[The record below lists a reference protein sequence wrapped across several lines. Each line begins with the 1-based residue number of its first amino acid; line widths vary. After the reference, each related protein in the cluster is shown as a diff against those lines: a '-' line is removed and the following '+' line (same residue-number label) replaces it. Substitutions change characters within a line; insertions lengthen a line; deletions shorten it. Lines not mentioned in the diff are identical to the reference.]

1 MLPGRPEQG
10 RNDLFLRKR
19 RPAADAQI
27 QSRRRTTGWR
37 RYEKRMLARLSRLG
51 GTPYSIAAGVACGVA
66 VSFTPFVGLHF
77 VLAVATAW
85 LVRGNVLAGMLGT
98 APAIRGLSR
107 SSGFPC
113 FIPGVFCWA
122 NTAAAA

>member
-1 MLPGRPEQG
+1 M
-10 RNDLFLRKR
+10 FLRKR

-98 APAIRGLSR
+98 AAGNPYIDRKS
-107 SSGFPC
+107 
-113 FIPGVFCWA
+113 VV
-122 NTAAAA
+122 